1 MARREFALHEFLEEY
16 QLKPDGIAESVKHIT
31 EKNLSGRRTTGR
43 YSPLF
48 QGTGAHDCTTRIP
61 PMEAMAQHAR
71 QKGYGKRLTTP
82 PTFHTV

>member
-1 MARREFALHEFLEEY
+1 MEKLSAQMARRDFALYEFLKEC

-31 EKNLSGRRTTGR
+31 EKNLSGRRTAGR

-48 QGTGAHDCTTRIP
+48 QRTDAHDCTTRIP

-71 QKGYGKRLTTP
+71 
-82 PTFHTV
+82 